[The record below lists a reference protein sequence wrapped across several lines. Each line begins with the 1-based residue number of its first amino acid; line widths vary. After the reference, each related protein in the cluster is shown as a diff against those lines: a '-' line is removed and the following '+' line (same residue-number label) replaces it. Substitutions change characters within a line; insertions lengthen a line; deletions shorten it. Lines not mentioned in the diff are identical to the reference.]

1 MIDENFNLNSFPF
14 KKKPR
19 ILPVFLGPGGF
30 SVLFIIFLVVIL
42 GSGVFASFSMVG
54 GFLNAITGKHDLE
67 TLKQQ
72 SDILNDLT
80 TEEILELIETDK
92 IDASFYETMMIS
104 KEEFQHLLSEV
115 IAYNTAVV
123 TKTIEIECEHT
134 YTEWVEDEA
143 HPEGGLYVQKTEYV
157 YRPIEVSS
165 ADIERF
171 YLDWQLVYALCL
183 TDTMKG
189 VRDWSRLP
197 SSDGKGTM
205 IHHGAEHEDIDYIIS
220 HVKMNYE
227 YLTDLARSPK
237 SSYSLEEC
245 KNLVHTPYEYGDEST
260 EEGAWKYYYPHSVL
274 SRAYSGYSCMYYL
287 LSEDGTQ
294 LTNFICASDVAH
306 FEKIIERFC
315 PRYNFGYF
323 SIILG
328 FLPGGEDLRDRLELY
343 YANSDTGHEIFDDEI
358 HYVIGD
364 GIDKSLLPT
373 STERLD
379 TEFGDLTDYGDLGFD
394 ETIGGDIVREAL
406 SKVGCIYD
414 QNRRWEE
421 GIYDCSSFVWRI
433 LQSVGISLSEICS
446 GSTAAEECRGMVNAG
461 MVVSIDKIQQ
471 GDIIFYSGYVNGR
484 YRNVTHV
491 AIYAGDGKIVHAAN
505 AKDGVKVGNFYKSG
519 LVCIC
524 RPYRA

>member
-1 MIDENFNLNSFPF
+1 M
-14 KKKPR
+14 
-19 ILPVFLGPGGF
+19 
-30 SVLFIIFLVVIL
+30 
-42 GSGVFASFSMVG
+42 
-54 GFLNAITGKHDLE
+54 
-67 TLKQQ
+67 
-72 SDILNDLT
+72 
-80 TEEILELIETDK
+80 
-92 IDASFYETMMIS
+92 
-104 KEEFQHLLSEV
+104 
-115 IAYNTAVV
+115 
-123 TKTIEIECEHT
+123 
-134 YTEWVEDEA
+134 
-143 HPEGGLYVQKTEYV
+143 
-157 YRPIEVSS
+157 
-165 ADIERF
+165 
-171 YLDWQLVYALCL
+171 
-183 TDTMKG
+183 
-189 VRDWSRLP
+189 
-197 SSDGKGTM
+197 
-205 IHHGAEHEDIDYIIS
+205 
-220 HVKMNYE
+220 
-227 YLTDLARSPK
+227 
-237 SSYSLEEC
+237 
-245 KNLVHTPYEYGDEST
+245 
-260 EEGAWKYYYPHSVL
+260 
-274 SRAYSGYSCMYYL
+274 
-287 LSEDGTQ
+287 
-294 LTNFICASDVAH
+294 
-306 FEKIIERFC
+306 
-315 PRYNFGYF
+315 
-323 SIILG
+323 
-328 FLPGGEDLRDRLELY
+328 PGGEDLRDRLELY
-343 YANSDTGHEIFDDEI
+343 YANSDTGYEIFDDEI

-524 RPYRA
+524 RPYRV